1 MAGTAGSEEVLQAPH
16 VLEYTYT
23 RSVGPVI
30 GAFLTGLR
38 RGRILGARGAEGRV
52 VVPPAEYD
60 PLTGDRS
67 GELVEVGPGGT
78 VTTWAWTDSPTAD
91 QPLQRPFAW
100 ALVTLDG
107 ATTAL
112 LHVVD
117 AGSADAMASGMRVTA
132 RFRPEGERRG
142 HLLDIECFV
151 PEGAGRGGAGA

>member
-1 MAGTAGSEEVLQAPH
+1 MSDETVLRAPH

-38 RGRILGARGAEGRV
+38 DGRILGARGADGAV

-60 PLTGDRS
+60 PITAERS

-78 VTTWAWTDSPTAD
+78 VSTWAWAANPTPD

-100 ALVTLDG
+100 ALVVLDG
-107 ATTAL
+107 ATTGW

-117 AGSADAMASGMRVTA
+117 AGSPEAMSSGMRVRA
-132 RFRPEGERRG
+132 RFRPEAERRG
-142 HLLDIECFV
+142 HVLDIEAFE
-151 PEGAGRGGAGA
+151 PEGGA

>member
-1 MAGTAGSEEVLQAPH
+1 MASADEVLKAPH

-38 RGRILGARGAEGRV
+38 QGRILGIGGSDGRV
-52 VVPPAEYD
+52 VVPPTEYD
-60 PLTGDRS
+60 PLTGEAS

-78 VTTWAWTDSPTAD
+78 VSTWAWTDHPTPD
-91 QPLQRPFAW
+91 QPLDRPFAW

-107 ATTAL
+107 ATTGL

-117 AGSADAMASGMRVTA
+117 AGSADAMTSGMRVAA
-132 RFRPEGERRG
+132 RFRPEAQRRG

-151 PEGAGRGGAGA
+151 PEERS